1 MKKQILSNKEVK
13 IITEYK
19 SLKGFTE
26 IDIRFIENLII
37 NKLKEKIIP
46 FLKREISREVFPI
59 KKHERGDTDKLG
71 KCYKIL
77 ERL

>member
-26 IDIRFIENLII
+26 TDIRFIESLLIK
-37 NKLKEKIIP
+37 KLKEIIIP
-46 FLKREISREVFPI
+46 KLKKRFSKEVFPI
-59 KKHERGDTDKLG
+59 KKHQKGDTNRLG
-71 KCYKIL
+71 KCYQIL
-77 ERL
+77 EDL